1 MNKTSEIE
9 ALLGQAS
16 WQEERRKLRSLLLK
30 SGLSESV
37 KWGKLCYYSFQG
49 ANVAIIY
56 GMK

>member
-1 MNKTSEIE
+1 MNQTSEIE

-37 KWGKLCYYSFQG
+37 KWGKLCYSFQG